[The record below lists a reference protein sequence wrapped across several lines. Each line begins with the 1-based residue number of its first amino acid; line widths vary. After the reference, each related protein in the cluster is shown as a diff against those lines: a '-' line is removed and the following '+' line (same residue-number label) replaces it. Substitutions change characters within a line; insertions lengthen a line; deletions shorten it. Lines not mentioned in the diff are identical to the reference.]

1 MLITFRGGMV
11 SLLID
16 RLQRRRR
23 SRILIVRG
31 STVSVA
37 AKKGTKMAAKWSPA
51 RGAVRS
57 EPFPLLRSC
66 CPERPGAVKGAPLL
80 GAAKRPLDGE
90 DRSEMIAEEGKAGR
104 TIGERWSA
112 ILVPSPAAS
121 NNPHL
126 PNQMKH
132 DFLRHSGALAK
143 RRTTGWARPPR
154 EDQAD
159 LALVS
164 DAYNLSKPKA
174 RQALRILKPKQ
185 VEDLRESMSRGGF

>member
-1 MLITFRGGMV
+1 MSSSPIPTDWFTDL
-11 SLLID
+11 D
-16 RLQRRRR
+16 RDESVPR
-23 SRILIVRG
+23 STL
-31 STVSVA
+31 T
-37 AKKGTKMAAKWSPA
+37 P
-51 RGAVRS
+51 
-57 EPFPLLRSC
+57 
-66 CPERPGAVKGAPLL
+66 PGAPMYFRL
-80 GAAKRPLDGE
+80 
-90 DRSEMIAEEGKAGR
+90 R
-104 TIGERWSA
+104 TLSH
-112 ILVPSPAAS
+112 SPDTVHLA
-121 NNPHL
+121 NQMNFYPHL

-159 LALVS
+159 MALVS